1 MHNIYCSFCEH
12 EFNRDEVA
20 LSVLT
25 KGIIVLTGREKTAM
39 GLSCL
44 NPACQETLFMIVPSK
59 DFLPQFEEFLRDP
72 PSLTYPT
79 HSENG
84 SSIADSFV
92 YPKYKYYLPWL
103 YFDDDADI
111 FSSFD
116 IRKEF
121 FGNTVGERDILRSS
135 LNDDLDGPDFENFMC
150 SYVPDWDWIP
160 ASRPQSFALWFRED
174 QLMDL
179 LKLENEY
186 GEKIFPRYLHM
197 NKQQLA
203 IEQLSASQSYDY
215 LKAGKIWDVPQ
226 EDLADQEHKIQPPE
240 GIIIGTISYAG
251 PTKIPYTEIDA
262 QRFINVLGSAG
273 NSTFLEILTSD
284 PGLFDISMSAPFS
297 TLLYRF
303 SKVKNPFLGE
313 AKHFDLLNV
322 DLEII
327 NQTEKDKEHFARI
340 QKIREKATS
349 PYVQDWLSQNIDS
362 FIADYERIQANIDY
376 CYADLWTLIR
386 REAARLYKHLDKKT
400 RKEKHAFYLKGE
412 MYYFVFDGGDEV
424 PMQDQAGLRCLHH
437 LIKNKQIN
445 ISVKEFEII
454 YRSFGEFIELKDVD
468 DKKLKL
474 HEDFF
479 GPSQE
484 IIDDQGIMDLNEKI
498 QRLKNQLEH
507 ENLIRDE
514 RPKILRQIKTLEKEF
529 KKITYG
535 GKSKTF
541 STELNNLIKKHKG
554 NINYSLTKLAKIKG
568 GKKIAKHFH
577 FSLYG
582 LDTPHFRYYPHP
594 DIDWYL

>member
-303 SKVKNPFLGE
+303 S
-313 AKHFDLLNV
+313 
-322 DLEII
+322 
-327 NQTEKDKEHFARI
+327 
-340 QKIREKATS
+340 
-349 PYVQDWLSQNIDS
+349 
-362 FIADYERIQANIDY
+362 
-376 CYADLWTLIR
+376 
-386 REAARLYKHLDKKT
+386 
-400 RKEKHAFYLKGE
+400 
-412 MYYFVFDGGDEV
+412 
-424 PMQDQAGLRCLHH
+424 
-437 LIKNKQIN
+437 
-445 ISVKEFEII
+445 
-454 YRSFGEFIELKDVD
+454 
-468 DKKLKL
+468 
-474 HEDFF
+474 
-479 GPSQE
+479 
-484 IIDDQGIMDLNEKI
+484 
-498 QRLKNQLEH
+498 
-507 ENLIRDE
+507 
-514 RPKILRQIKTLEKEF
+514 
-529 KKITYG
+529 
-535 GKSKTF
+535 
-541 STELNNLIKKHKG
+541 
-554 NINYSLTKLAKIKG
+554 
-568 GKKIAKHFH
+568 
-577 FSLYG
+577 
-582 LDTPHFRYYPHP
+582 
-594 DIDWYL
+594 